1 MGNGSDA
8 FAQIGYPPI
17 DKDGQKVIALLRTSL
32 GHASLQHPRLDH
44 QSPSHSKVFS
54 VVTIQCCAAKVNH
67 TPRCSSSLSFFSLL
81 QREVLEVAVYFGLS
95 SAVNEAR
102 RLFSQWMSGNLL
114 LPPDIRDIVY
124 STGIL
129 LFILISL

>member
-1 MGNGSDA
+1 M
-8 FAQIGYPPI
+8 FF
-17 DKDGQKVIALLRTSL
+17 V
-32 GHASLQHPRLDH
+32 
-44 QSPSHSKVFS
+44 
-54 VVTIQCCAAKVNH
+54 
-67 TPRCSSSLSFFSLL
+67 FSLL

-129 LFILISL
+129 IEFFVSISY